1 VWLFTRNSFLSL
13 IADHDDPNMLVV
25 RARMRG
31 DIHHLW
37 PQVVVEVSPPWRDY
51 KYRARIPRT
60 EVADALSREI
70 TQLSYG
76 NSRRRL
82 GWLTS
87 AGRNFTVGFGASWRM
102 QATNWMGGGP
112 RGFY

>member
-1 VWLFTRNSFLSL
+1 MWLFTRNSFLSL
-13 IADHDDPNMLVV
+13 IADHDDPNMLMV

-60 EVADALSREI
+60 EVAEALSREI

-76 NSRRRL
+76 NFKEAAGLADKRRSKFY
-82 GWLTS
+82 GWIWCIMAD
-87 AGRNFTVGFGASWRM
+87 AGDELDGRRPA
-102 QATNWMGGGP
+102 P
-112 RGFY
+112 